1 MTTVPWQDA
10 LHVLNRLR
18 FCVSRSPG
26 SSTKVQGIL
35 TPNIL
40 AYMRQLARYLQNK
53 QKHRRYLGR
62 RAGLLLKPRDD
73 GIGGTASVVLH
84 VFTIPKKT
92 N

>member
-1 MTTVPWQDA
+1 
-10 LHVLNRLR
+10 
-18 FCVSRSPG
+18 
-26 SSTKVQGIL
+26 
-35 TPNIL
+35 
-40 AYMRQLARYLQNK
+40 MRQLARYLQNK